1 MKYKLI
7 CIDMDGTLLN
17 SKHEI
22 SEFNKEMIKK
32 AMEKGIV
39 VAITTGRLYMSALVH
54 SELLGIETYVISSN
68 GCYIKNIKSDEVIY
82 ESTLT
87 KEQYYRIKEIG
98 EKHKL
103 NRLYYNTF
111 DTVISGVKF
120 PEDYAYKV
128 SNEILPEEKR
138 IKFLEEVNLDEIY
151 DEYDGKILKSIFIE
165 EEYIDRLSKAKEELR
180 TFEDLEVV
188 SSWPNNV
195 EIMPAGTSKGEA
207 VKRLAEILK
216 IKPEEVICM
225 GDSEN
230 DLSMIKYAGL
240 GIAMGNAIDLIK
252 ENANYI
258 TDTNENSG
266 VGKAIEKFIFSNS

>member
-22 SEFNKEMIKK
+22 SEFNKKMIKK

>member
-17 SKHEI
+17 SKNEI
-22 SEFNKEMIKK
+22 SEFNKEMIKN
-32 AMEKGIV
+32 AMNKGVV
-39 VAITTGRLYMSALVH
+39 VAITTGRLHMSALVH

-82 ESTLT
+82 QSTLT

-98 EKHKL
+98 EKYKL

-120 PEDYAYKV
+120 PEDYAYKTA
-128 SNEILPEEKR
+128 NELLPEEKR
-138 IKFLEEVNLDEIY
+138 VKFLEEANLDEIY

-165 EEYIDRLSKAKEELR
+165 EEYTDRLSKAKEELR

-188 SSWPNNV
+188 SSWANNV

-216 IKPEEVICM
+216 IRPEEVICM

-240 GIAMGNAIDLIK
+240 GIAMGNAIDLVK
-252 ENANYI
+252 ENADYI

-266 VGKAIEKFIFSNS
+266 VGKAIEKFIL

>member
-17 SKHEI
+17 SKHEV
-22 SEFNKEMIKK
+22 SDFNKEMIKN
-32 AMEKGIV
+32 AMEKGVV
-39 VAITTGRLYMSALVH
+39 VAITTGRLHMSALVH

-138 IKFLEEVNLDEIY
+138 VKFLEEANLDEIY
-151 DEYDGKILKSIFIE
+151 DEYDGKILKAIFIE
-165 EEYIDRLSKAKEELR
+165 EEYVDRLSKAKEKLR

-252 ENANYI
+252 ENADYI

-266 VGKAIEKFIFSNS
+266 VGKAIEKFILSNS

>member
-22 SEFNKEMIKK
+22 SEFNKEMIKN
-32 AMEKGIV
+32 AIEKGAV
-39 VAITTGRLYMSALVH
+39 VAITTGRLHMSALIH

-68 GCYIKNIKSDEVIY
+68 GCYIKNIKTDEVIY

-128 SNEILPEEKR
+128 SNEVLPEEKR
-138 IKFLEEVNLDEIY
+138 VKFLEEANLDEIY
-151 DEYDGKILKSIFIE
+151 DEYDGKILKAIFIE
-165 EEYIDRLSKAKEELR
+165 EEYVDRLFKIKEELK

-252 ENANYI
+252 ENADYI

-266 VGKAIEKFIFSNS
+266 VGKAIEKFIL